1 MGLKFTKMHGA
12 GNDFVVLDGINQ
24 TLDLSPDAIR
34 RLADRH
40 FGVGADQVLV
50 VEEAENA
57 GNDFRYRIFNQDGG
71 EVEQCGNG
79 ARCFAQFVHEKG
91 LTDRTVIRVETAA
104 GVITPE
110 ILGPGRVRVDMG
122 PPAFTPESV
131 HFDPEGLPQRQ
142 VGEATLYT
150 LEVPDTLGVKEKTVE
165 FAIAS
170 MGNPHAVIVVER
182 LAVAPVHALGRWLEV
197 HPRFARKVNVGFL
210 QVMERD
216 QAGLRVWERGAG
228 ETLACGTGAC
238 AAAVS
243 GMRQG
248 LFDSEVN
255 IRKRGGLLTLA
266 WAGGSASVLMTG
278 PAQTVFDGE
287 WKA

>member
-1 MGLKFTKMHGA
+1 MGLKFTKMQGA
-12 GNDFVVLDGINQ
+12 GNDFVVLDGIRQ
-24 TLDLSPDAIR
+24 PLDLSPDAIR

-50 VEEAENA
+50 VERAEHA

-79 ARCFAQFVHEKG
+79 ARCFAQFVREQG
-91 LTDRTVIRVETAA
+91 LTDKAVIRVETAA

-110 ILGPGRVRVDMG
+110 ILQPGRVRVDMG
-122 PPAFTPESV
+122 PPAFSPEAV
-131 HFDPEGLPQRQ
+131 HFDPAGLATRH
-142 VGEATLYT
+142 VGDALLYT
-150 LEVPDTLGVKEKTVE
+150 LEVPDTLGIAQKTVE
-165 FAIAS
+165 FAIVS
-170 MGNPHAVIVVER
+170 MGNPHAVIQVER
-182 LAVAPVHALGRWLEV
+182 LAVAPVHNLGRWLEV
-197 HPRFARKVNVGFL
+197 HPRFAKKVNVGFL

-238 AAAVS
+238 AAAVT
-243 GMRQG
+243 GMRMG
-248 LFDSEVN
+248 LFDNEVN

-266 WAGGSASVLMTG
+266 WAGGQSAVLMTG
-278 PAQTVFDGE
+278 PAQTVFEGE
-287 WKA
+287 WRA

>member
-12 GNDFVVLDGINQ
+12 GNDFVVLDGIHQ
-24 TLDLSPDAIR
+24 VLDLSPDTIR

-40 FGVGADQVLV
+40 FGIGADQVLV
-50 VEEAENA
+50 VEKPQDPT
-57 GNDFRYRIFNQDGG
+57 NDFRYRIFNQDGS

-79 ARCFAQFVHEKG
+79 ARCFAQFVREKG
-91 LTDRTVIRVETAA
+91 LIDRNTIRVETAA

-110 ILGPGRVRVDMG
+110 ILEFGRVRVDMG
-122 PPAFTPESV
+122 PPSFTPESV
-131 HFDPEGLPQRQ
+131 HFDPTGLASRQ

-150 LEVPDTLGVKEKTVE
+150 IDLPDTLGLTQKSVE

-170 MGNPHAVIVVER
+170 MGNPHAVIIVDR
-182 LAVAPVHALGRWLEV
+182 LAVAPVQVLGRWLEV
-197 HPRFARKVNVGFL
+197 NPRFMRKVNVGFL

-238 AAAVS
+238 AAAVT

-248 LFDSEVN
+248 LFDSQVN

-266 WAGGSASVLMTG
+266 WAGGDASVLMTG
-278 PAQTVFDGE
+278 PAETVFEGE
-287 WKA
+287 WA